1 MSRGYLKTQG
11 SPMGITERG
20 GRESTSGSAAARGDR
35 TPSAGAALSP
45 ALPSLGTTSA
55 LAQPFSATSW
65 VKNFASQDWITI
77 AYFVIL
83 LVALCAG
90 HGPNRSGCLERV
102 SADFA
107 IFLFCL
113 ALVRGP
119 VLRWGGAVSSLVYRT
134 VFIVTLL
141 SSFFQ
146 LREILPAVSPWTDDA
161 TIYAFDLR
169 VFGFEPSV
177 AFDRFITPAT
187 TEWFAFFYF
196 LYFLILCVHVL
207 PIVYWNRDTVLL
219 GRFAIGTLLMF
230 LAAHVVYMIVP
241 GYGPY
246 WYLKDTF
253 AHELQG
259 GTFWR
264 LVREA
269 VDAGGAQKDIFP
281 SLHTAAPTFFAIF
294 SFRHRKLVPFKYTW
308 PVVAFLATQIII
320 ATMFLRW
327 HYLIDIVAGLT
338 LAASASLLGQRVADW
353 ERAKRERL
361 GLQPAWTPLVYPWSR
376 AEDE

>member
-1 MSRGYLKTQG
+1 
-11 SPMGITERG
+11 MGITDRG
-20 GRESTSGSAAARGDR
+20 GHERTSDSAGARGSQTR
-35 TPSAGAALSP
+35 SGGAALSS
-45 ALPSLGTTSA
+45 ALPSLGAPNA
-55 LAQPFSATSW
+55 LAQPFSATAW

-77 AYFVIL
+77 GYFVIL

-90 HGPNRSGCLERV
+90 RGPNRNVSLERV

-119 VLRWGGAVSSLVYRT
+119 VLRWGGAASSLVYRT

-161 TIYAFDLR
+161 SIYAFDVR
-169 VFGFEPSV
+169 VFGFEASV
-177 AFDRFITPAT
+177 ALDRFVTPAT

-196 LYFLILCVHVL
+196 LYFLILTVHVL
-207 PIVYWNRDTVLL
+207 PIVYWNKDTVLL

-230 LAAHVVYMIVP
+230 LTAHVVYMIVP

-246 WYLKDTF
+246 WYLRGTF
-253 AHELQG
+253 VHELEG

-308 PVVAFLATQIII
+308 PAVAFLATQIII

-338 LAASASLLGQRVADW
+338 LAASASLLGQRIADW

-376 AEDE
+376 AVDD

>member
-1 MSRGYLKTQG
+1 
-11 SPMGITERG
+11 MGITERG
-20 GRESTSGSAAARGDR
+20 RRGSGAESRRTSGSR
-35 TPSAGAALSP
+35 TGSAGATLSP
-45 ALPSLGTTSA
+45 ALQSLGGSA
-55 LAQPFSATSW
+55 AFAQSFSATTW
-65 VKNFASQDWITI
+65 VRNFASQDWLTI
-77 AYFVIL
+77 GYFVIL

-90 HGPNRSGCLERV
+90 QGPNRGPCLERI
-102 SADFA
+102 SADFV
-107 IFLFCL
+107 IFLLCL
-113 ALVRGP
+113 ALVRGG
-119 VLRWGGAVSSLVYRT
+119 VLRWGGAASALLYRT
-134 VFIVTLL
+134 IFIVSLL

-161 TIYAFDLR
+161 SIYAFDLR

-177 AFDRFITPAT
+177 VLDRFVNRTT

-207 PIVYWNRDTVLL
+207 PIVYWSKDTVLL
-219 GRFAIGTLLMF
+219 GRFAIGTLMMF
-230 LAAHVVYMIVP
+230 LTAHVVYMIVP

-246 WYLKDTF
+246 WYLKGTF
-253 AHELQG
+253 VHELEG

-264 LVREA
+264 LVRET

-294 SFRHRKLVPFKYTW
+294 SFRHRRLVPFKYSW
-308 PVVAFLATQIII
+308 PVVAFLATQMII

-327 HYLIDIVAGLT
+327 HYLVDIVAGLT
-338 LAASASLLGQRVADW
+338 LATGASLLGQYVVDW

-376 AEDE
+376 VDD

>member
-1 MSRGYLKTQG
+1 
-11 SPMGITERG
+11 MGITERG
-20 GRESTSGSAAARGDR
+20 RRGTSADTRRPGSGRTRG
-35 TPSAGAALSP
+35 AGAALSP
-45 ALPSLGTTSA
+45 ALHPLGGSEA
-55 LAQPFSATSW
+55 LAHFSATTW
-65 VKNFASQDWITI
+65 VRNFASQDWLTI
-77 AYFVIL
+77 GYFVIL

-90 HGPNRSGCLERV
+90 HGPNRGPCLERV
-102 SADFA
+102 SADFV
-107 IFLFCL
+107 IFLLCL
-113 ALVRGP
+113 ALVRGGM
-119 VLRWGGAVSSLVYRT
+119 LRWGGATSSLVYRT

-161 TIYAFDLR
+161 SIYAFDLR
-169 VFGFEPSV
+169 VFGFEASV
-177 AFDRFITPAT
+177 ALDRFVNRTT

-196 LYFLILCVHVL
+196 LYFLILSVHVL
-207 PIVYWNRDTVLL
+207 PIVYWNKDTVLL

-230 LAAHVVYMIVP
+230 LTAHVVYMIVP

-246 WYLKDTF
+246 WYLKGTF
-253 AHELQG
+253 AHELEG
-259 GTFWR
+259 GTFWQ
-264 LVREA
+264 LVRET

-294 SFRHRKLVPFKYTW
+294 SFRHRRLIPFKYSW
-308 PVVAFLATQIII
+308 PLVAFLATQIII

-338 LAASASLLGQRVADW
+338 LATGASLLGQHLTDW
-353 ERAKRERL
+353 EQAKRERL

-376 AEDE
+376 GDD